1 MEFTD
6 DSSEENPD
14 EKRRTQQSGELRYAY
29 SEGGYVQKDVIEF
42 DVGKQN
48 DI

>member
-1 MEFTD
+1 MCTKTRQYLTLERKMEFTD

-29 SEGGYVQKDVIEF
+29 SEGGYV
-42 DVGKQN
+42 
-48 DI
+48 